1 LIALPTG
8 AANCGHLI
16 LAVLEEQRGFGSK
29 EHDLPILKQE
39 PGRMKGKTGG
49 STMSYDPK
57 LLFEQISVCLN
68 ENPRKTLEELAQSL
82 HVSQRTIKKTVR
94 LLTGGNFRHY
104 REEVLL
110 ERVKGFF
117 AMQPGA
123 AIKVLSIDLGFK
135 SPSSFARAVRRA
147 SGACPGE
154 LRTCVAGES
163 PAAEEHATFY

>member
-1 LIALPTG
+1 
-8 AANCGHLI
+8 
-16 LAVLEEQRGFGSK
+16 
-29 EHDLPILKQE
+29 
-39 PGRMKGKTGG
+39 
-49 STMSYDPK
+49 MSYDPK
-57 LLFEQISVCLN
+57 LLFEQLSMCLN
-68 ENPRKTLEELAQSL
+68 ENPRRTLEELARSL
-82 HVSQRTIKKTVR
+82 HVSKRTIKKTVR

-104 REEVLL
+104 REEVLM

-154 LRTCVAGES
+154 LRTDVAGEP
-163 PAAEEHATFY
+163 PAAEKHAAFY

>member
-1 LIALPTG
+1 
-8 AANCGHLI
+8 
-16 LAVLEEQRGFGSK
+16 
-29 EHDLPILKQE
+29 
-39 PGRMKGKTGG
+39 MGG

-82 HVSQRTIKKTVR
+82 RVSKRTIKKTVR
-94 LLTGGNFRHY
+94 SLTGGNFRHY
-104 REEVLL
+104 REEVLM

-135 SPSSFARAVRRA
+135 SPGSSRAPGGEGAAGAPEHSGALARAQHRQ
-147 SGACPGE
+147 
-154 LRTCVAGES
+154 RTRMRQSMVDCGWAKR
-163 PAAEEHATFY
+163 

>member
-1 LIALPTG
+1 
-8 AANCGHLI
+8 
-16 LAVLEEQRGFGSK
+16 
-29 EHDLPILKQE
+29 
-39 PGRMKGKTGG
+39 
-49 STMSYDPK
+49 MSYDPK

-68 ENPRKTLEELAQSL
+68 ENPRTTLEELAESL
-82 HVSQRTIKKTVR
+82 QVSQRTIKKTVR

-104 REEVLL
+104 REEVLM

-154 LRTCVAGES
+154 LRSVVAGEL
-163 PAAEEHATFY
+163 PRTEKHVAFY

>member
-1 LIALPTG
+1 
-8 AANCGHLI
+8 
-16 LAVLEEQRGFGSK
+16 
-29 EHDLPILKQE
+29 
-39 PGRMKGKTGG
+39 
-49 STMSYDPK
+49 MSYDPK

-82 HVSQRTIKKTVR
+82 RVSKRTIKKTVR
-94 LLTGGNFRHY
+94 SLTGGNFRHY
-104 REEVLL
+104 REEVLM

-154 LRTCVAGES
+154 LRTFVAGET
-163 PAAEEHATFY
+163 PAAEKHATFY

>member
-1 LIALPTG
+1 
-8 AANCGHLI
+8 
-16 LAVLEEQRGFGSK
+16 
-29 EHDLPILKQE
+29 
-39 PGRMKGKTGG
+39 
-49 STMSYDPK
+49 MSYDPK

-68 ENPRKTLEELAQSL
+68 ENPRTTLDELAESL
-82 HVSQRTIKKTVR
+82 QVSQRTIKKTVR

-104 REEVLL
+104 REEVLM

-154 LRTCVAGES
+154 LRTSGEP
-163 PAAEEHATFY
+163 PAAEKHATFY

>member
-1 LIALPTG
+1 
-8 AANCGHLI
+8 
-16 LAVLEEQRGFGSK
+16 
-29 EHDLPILKQE
+29 
-39 PGRMKGKTGG
+39 
-49 STMSYDPK
+49 MSYDPK

-68 ENPRKTLEELAQSL
+68 ENPRETLEELAQSL
-82 HVSQRTIKKTVR
+82 HVSKRTIKKTVR

-104 REEVLL
+104 REEVLM
-110 ERVKGFF
+110 ERVRGFF

-154 LRTCVAGES
+154 LRTFVAGEA
-163 PAAEEHATFY
+163 PAAEKHATFY